1 LRGKFDRVLVD
12 APCSGL
18 GTIRRNPDLKW
29 KHDQNSI
36 FEMQKKQLNIL
47 TAASKLTK
55 LGGRLIYATCSFM
68 QEENEDVVNSFL
80 KDNSGFKVMSIQPIL
95 DKYEIAMSLNDF
107 FKTKFDEHDMDGFF
121 AAVLERVS

>member
-29 KHDQNSI
+29 KHDQDSI

-68 QEENEDVVNSFL
+68 PEENEDVVNSFL
-80 KDNSGFKVMSIQPIL
+80 KDISGFKVMSIQPIL
-95 DKYEIAMSLNDF
+95 DKYDIAVNSDNF

>member
-1 LRGKFDRVLVD
+1 
-12 APCSGL
+12 
-18 GTIRRNPDLKW
+18 
-29 KHDQNSI
+29 
-36 FEMQKKQLNIL
+36 MQKKQLNIL

-68 QEENEDVVNSFL
+68 PEENEDVVNSFL
-80 KDNSGFKVMSIQPIL
+80 KDNPGFKVVSIQPLL
-95 DKYEIAMSLNDF
+95 DKYDIAVTSSDF